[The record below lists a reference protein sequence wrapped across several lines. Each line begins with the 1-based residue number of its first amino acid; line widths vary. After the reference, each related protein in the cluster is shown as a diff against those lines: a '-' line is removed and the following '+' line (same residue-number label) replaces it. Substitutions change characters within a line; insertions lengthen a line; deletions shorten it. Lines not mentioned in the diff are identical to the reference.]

1 MVVQL
6 TAKLPIV
13 FDVVYNP
20 LSGPDPVFG
29 DAFTSLMKQKKKAF
43 DQRFEKVFQLEKKV
57 CSQ

>member
-13 FDVVYNP
+13 FDVVYDP
-20 LSGPDPVFG
+20 LSGPNPVFG

-43 DQRFEKVFQLEKKV
+43 DQRFEEVFQLEKKV
-57 CSQ
+57 CPQ